1 MPRSDLAGLGL
12 KCCAGRIRGAI
23 CLVRS
28 NANAACIALIGAV
41 VISAISYVT
50 SYALDML
57 GAIVAAFILLHFFV
71 HSSFSF
77 LQELFVPARLL

>member
-1 MPRSDLAGLGL
+1 MPRLNLASLGL
-12 KCCAGRIRGAI
+12 KCCAGSIRGAI

-28 NANAACIALIGAV
+28 NANAACIALVGAV

-50 SYALDML
+50 LNALDML

-77 LQELFVPARLL
+77 LQELFAPARLL

>member
-1 MPRSDLAGLGL
+1 MPRLKSASLGL
-12 KCCAGRIRGAI
+12 KCCAGGIRGAI

-28 NANAACIALIGAV
+28 YANAAGIALIGAIV
-41 VISAISYVT
+41 VCAISYVT
-50 SYALDML
+50 LYALDVL
-57 GAIVAAFILLHFFV
+57 CTVVAAFVLLHFFV

>member
-1 MPRSDLAGLGL
+1 MPRLNLASLGL
-12 KCCAGRIRGAI
+12 KCCAGGIRGAI

-28 NANAACIALIGAV
+28 NANAACIALIGAI

-50 SYALDML
+50 PNTLDEL
-57 GAIVAAFILLHFFV
+57 STIVAAFILLHFFV

-77 LQELFVPARLL
+77 LQELFIPARLL